1 MKSMMNDDESPSSIL
16 AEDETNSRHRAQRS
30 MSGGRKT
37 WAAAGSIQLKET
49 EGSRTEALGA
59 QVDHGRV
66 CVRVHVGGM

>member
-1 MKSMMNDDESPSSIL
+1 MMEVC
-16 AEDETNSRHRAQRS
+16 HRFVQKTRRIPAIARSGS